1 MPWGAVVDMQRTLG
15 SRPRQ
20 LLPHSSGV
28 FLAGTRS
35 QCRICS
41 SRHSYSGTCFV
52 YNHIVCVEV
61 HRDSQSSV
69 FSLLSGYHFS
79 SKKSDRHACIDR
91 AWAVEYAPSL
101 LFNASNLDR
110 CMGLVVDDLT
120 IRLVDGGD
128 APGRACT
135 LLRQVGEHWHLE
147 LHSNTGWS
155 YVFKC
160 FLGEYAKPLTP
171 HFDVHCFCALRHA
184 HLPRAVHDPTH
195 LIVMSEARFTR
206 LRRQ

>member
-61 HRDSQSSV
+61 HRDSRSSV

-79 SKKSDRHACIDR
+79 SKKSDRHACFDR

-101 LFNASNLDR
+101 PFNASNLDR
-110 CMGLVVDDLT
+110 CMGFVVDDLT
-120 IRLVDGGD
+120 IRLVDGGECSGSCMHLVTTSRR
-128 APGRACT
+128 ALASRVALEYRMVVRFQVLFGRVREAFDT
-135 LLRQVGEHWHLE
+135 
-147 LHSNTGWS
+147 
-155 YVFKC
+155 
-160 FLGEYAKPLTP
+160 PL
-171 HFDVHCFCALRHA
+171 
-184 HLPRAVHDPTH
+184 
-195 LIVMSEARFTR
+195 
-206 LRRQ
+206 